1 MLAAF
6 TILLLFQC
14 LGEGIVFLL
23 NLPLPGPVA
32 GMLLLIAALLAWP
45 ALGKLV
51 EEGANILLSH
61 LSLLFIPAGVG
72 IVATAAS
79 GSGHWGAILASLVA
93 STVLAMGV
101 TGLLLRGLDGP
112 GQGRPDTAAQR
123 RSGDA

>member
-23 NLPLPGPVA
+23 KLPIPGPVA

-45 ALGKLV
+45 RLQQLV
-51 EEGANILLSH
+51 EEAANTLLSH
-61 LSLLFIPAGVG
+61 LSLLFVPAGVG

-79 GSGHWGAILASLVA
+79 GSGHWLAILAALTA
-93 STVLAMGV
+93 STVLTLAV
-101 TGLLLRGLDGP
+101 TGLLLRGLGKKD
-112 GQGRPDTAAQR
+112 
-123 RSGDA
+123 GDA